1 VGFTF
6 YREEYTLKVFE
17 NKVLRKIFVSEV
29 KEVAGDRVRLHN
41 A

>member
-6 YREEYTLKVFE
+6 YWEEYMLKLFE

-29 KEVAGDRVRLHN
+29 KEVAGDKGRLHN

>member
-1 VGFTF
+1 M
-6 YREEYTLKVFE
+6 LKLFE

-29 KEVAGDRVRLHN
+29 KEVAGDKGRLHN